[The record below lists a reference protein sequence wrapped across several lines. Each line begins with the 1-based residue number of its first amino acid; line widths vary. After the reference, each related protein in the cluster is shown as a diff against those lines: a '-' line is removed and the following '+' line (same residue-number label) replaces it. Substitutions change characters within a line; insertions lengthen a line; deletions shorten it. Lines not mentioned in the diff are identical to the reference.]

1 MISDYLLS
9 QEEAG
14 ESVLCVEIDGV
25 GDSQGCLPGYPYGYE
40 YIFLAAWQNFIYK
53 GVSKHSSS
61 ALGRNRFLASA
72 IYTLA
77 FQFGLDRAVI
87 YNSSLVSFSMV

>member
-61 ALGRNRFLASA
+61 ALGEESF
-72 IYTLA
+72 
-77 FQFGLDRAVI
+77 F
-87 YNSSLVSFSMV
+87 SLSNLHTCLSIWTWQGSDL